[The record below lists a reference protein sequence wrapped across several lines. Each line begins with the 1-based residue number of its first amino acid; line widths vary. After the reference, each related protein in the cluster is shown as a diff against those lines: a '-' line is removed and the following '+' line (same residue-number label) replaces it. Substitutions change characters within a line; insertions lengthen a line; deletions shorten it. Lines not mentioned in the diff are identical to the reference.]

1 LIWSYN
7 CHSVVILCCWFQV
20 LFVLSLDSC
29 LLSLISGCCLLDL
42 GHSIVIRLS
51 YFAAGCWLL
60 VNCSKFNVQCSKFG
74 LLPLLL
80 GSCFLS
86 LVSLRLISHSPIL
99 PFTHSPLAPRS
110 FPPAFPCCQF
120 FCNEELQK
128 NRLQQASQSLIQI
141 QILRKYVCF
150 MFHVA
155 GCSFH
160 VSDYWLLGLFIQ
172 LSFGCHTL
180 LLVAGCLLTVQSS
193 MFNVQSLVYCHCFL
207 ALVSCLLF
215 LFVSSSHSPILPF
228 THSPLAPRSFPPA
241 FPCCQFFC
249 NEELQKNRLQQASQ
263 SLIQIQ
269 ILRKYV
275 CFMFLLLVSCF
286 YYWLLN
292 CHSVVMAFWLLVA
305 CYWLLICNFG
315 CHTLVAGYW
324 LLVTIVWLLY
334 LIWVIQLSFG
344 CHTLLLVASVICLV
358 SCFLSLVSCLLS
370 LCLLSLCLSVS
381 PSPLPFSLSPFLPF
395 SNSPI
400 LFLLFVPRPSSTF
413 LVSCFLILVS

>member
-1 LIWSYN
+1 MVYVSCCWLLVAGCWLLVAGYLIWVIQLSFG
-7 CHSVVILCCWFQV
+7 CHKLLLVAG
-20 LFVLSLDSC
+20 C
-29 LLSLISGCCLLDL
+29 LLLVACYWLLDL
-42 GHSIVIRLS
+42 GHTIVIRLS
-51 YFAAGCWLL
+51 YFVAGCWLL

-180 LLVAGCLLTVQSS
+180 LLVAGYL
-193 MFNVQSLVYCHCFL
+193 
-207 ALVSCLLF
+207 
-215 LFVSSSHSPILPF
+215 
-228 THSPLAPRSFPPA
+228 
-241 FPCCQFFC
+241 
-249 NEELQKNRLQQASQ
+249 
-263 SLIQIQ
+263 
-269 ILRKYV
+269 
-275 CFMFLLLVSCF
+275 
-286 YYWLLN
+286 
-292 CHSVVMAFWLLVA
+292 LLVA
-305 CYWLLICNFG
+305 CYWLLDLG
-315 CHTLVAGYW
+315 HTIVIRLSYFVAGCW
-324 LLVTIVWLLY
+324 LLVT
-334 LIWVIQLSFG
+334 G
-344 CHTLLLVASVICLV
+344 CLLLVA
-358 SCFLSLVSCLLS
+358 
-370 LCLLSLCLSVS
+370 
-381 PSPLPFSLSPFLPF
+381 
-395 SNSPI
+395 
-400 LFLLFVPRPSSTF
+400 
-413 LVSCFLILVS
+413 